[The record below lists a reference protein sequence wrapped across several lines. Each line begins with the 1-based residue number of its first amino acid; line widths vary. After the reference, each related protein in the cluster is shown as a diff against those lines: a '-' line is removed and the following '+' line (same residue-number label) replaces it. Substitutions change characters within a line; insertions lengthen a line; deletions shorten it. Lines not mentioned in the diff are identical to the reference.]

1 MRGVLLCALA
11 AVIVL
16 SACNSP
22 EQDAFAQCVTESGAT
37 FYGVFWCPHCAS
49 QKNLFGSSIE
59 NVDYIE
65 CSLPDRS
72 GQTQICEDAGIKA
85 YPTWE
90 FKDGKKIE
98 GQLSLLQL
106 SQLTGCRLPPN

>member
-37 FYGVFWCPHCAS
+37 FYGVFWCPHCAE
-49 QKNLFGSSIE
+49 QKKLFGSSIQHIRY
-59 NVDYIE
+59 VE
-65 CSLPDRS
+65 CDLR
-72 GQTQICEDAGIKA
+72 GQNPQPVLCQQKKIAS

-90 FKDGKKIE
+90 FGDGTF
-98 GQLSLLQL
+98 LSGVLKL
-106 SQLTGCRLPPN
+106 STIAQKTKCTLPP